1 MKRFATIVAV
11 LVGCTLSAYAQ
22 GDASQSRGFVPP
34 YFRVPDNTADIR
46 FTTLEQPR
54 YGTPEYPAA
63 HIREER
69 EGVVE
74 VEISCTAEG
83 SVVHARVTV
92 SSGDAQFDE
101 AALKGAMATK
111 FPVGYATLNGLPVD
125 FRMRVPFYFLL
136 SADPEQYW
144 HTRLELARVQ
154 QEYDAA
160 MDQFQSYM
168 TARTSATK
176 SRYETAK
183 RSVEEKVSLGK
194 RLHRMLA
201 EKKETAILRLREEI
215 TATRDHRDALHA
227 QQTTPDTDAEFR
239 NVLPHA
245 EHAPTVTLATPQS
258 HNVVTVSLPYQSDL
272 DRLTQELELKKSYL

>member
-1 MKRFATIVAV
+1 MKRFATLVVV
-11 LVGCTLSAYAQ
+11 LVGFTLSAHAQ
-22 GDASQSRGFVPP
+22 GDASLSRGFIPP

-54 YGTPEYPAA
+54 YGTPEYPAT

-83 SVVHARVTV
+83 SVVHARITV

-101 AALKGAMATK
+101 SALKGAMATK
-111 FPVGYATLNGLPVD
+111 FPVGYATVNGLPVD

-154 QEYDAA
+154 QEYDVA
-160 MDQFQSYM
+160 MEQFQGYI

-176 SRYETAK
+176 SRFEAAK
-183 RSVEEKVSLGK
+183 RQVEEKVALGK

-201 EKKETAILRLREEI
+201 EKKEYAILRLREEI
-215 TATRDHRDALHA
+215 TATREHREALHA
-227 QQTTPDTDAEFR
+227 EASTPDTDAEFR
-239 NVLPHA
+239 KVLPGD
-245 EHAPTVTLATPQS
+245 EHVPTVTLATPQS
-258 HNVVTVSLPYQSDL
+258 HNVVTVSLPYQNDL